1 MELRIS
7 SAQKMMCE
15 QNLDAIVV
23 RLSENVVLFSRYWPR
38 NGFSFVYIP
47 QKGTATIIC
56 PESDYSDASLGTL
69 TSVQTFGWVRVC
81 DGNPYDNLQR
91 VLESLA
97 KSSNLPSQCRIG
109 MDIENDFVSV
119 PICSGEIGIPGN
131 NTVRAVRAAFDASEI
146 VPINEMINK
155 LRICK
160 DDVDIDKISKANR
173 LGKLAL
179 KRFASIV
186 NNPNM
191 REIDVAAD
199 IESFVARTAGNFGI
213 RYAKAWAQ
221 VTSGERTADAWFAGL
236 VTSDRPLINGDLA
249 MLEIGIVADG
259 YWCDLTETVCVGR
272 MDATKAEIFSA
283 VMQAQSDAIMAI
295 CPGVHASDVDAIA
308 RNTIS
313 RAGFGA
319 YFNHNL
325 GHGVGFCY
333 HESMPIF
340 SPSSS
345 DVLISGMIHS
355 IEPGVYIPGIGGVR
369 LEINVL
375 VNENGYRILGID

>member
-1 MELRIS
+1 MELRIIA
-7 SAQKMMCE
+7 AQKMMCE
-15 QNLDAIVV
+15 KKLDAMIV

-38 NGFSFVYIP
+38 NGFSFVFIP
-47 QKGTATIIC
+47 QTGKATLIC
-56 PESDYSDASLGTL
+56 PESDYNDASAGTIE
-69 TSVQTFGWVRVC
+69 SIKTFGWVRVT
-81 DGNPYDNLQR
+81 DGNPYTNLQE

-97 KSSNLPSQCRIG
+97 VSNKVPKKCRIG
-109 MDIENDFVSV
+109 MDIGYDAASV
-119 PICSGEIGIPGN
+119 PVCSGEIGIPGN
-131 NTVRAVRAAFDASEI
+131 NTQKAVKAAFDVEEI
-146 VPINEMINK
+146 VAINDMIDA
-155 LRICK
+155 LRLIK
-160 DDVDIDKISKANR
+160 DNVDIEKINVVNQ
-173 LGKLAL
+173 LGKAAL
-179 KRFASIV
+179 KRFSTIV

-199 IESFVARTAGNFGI
+199 IESYVARTAGKYGI

-236 VTSDRPLINGDLA
+236 VTSDRPLINGDLV
-249 MLEIGIVADG
+249 MLEIGIAADG

-295 CPGVHASDVDAIA
+295 RPGVRASDVDAIA

-313 RAGFGA
+313 RAGFGT

-333 HESMPIF
+333 HENTPIF

-345 DVLISGMIHS
+345 DILVSGMIHS

-375 VNENGYRILGID
+375 VCDDGYRILGID